1 MRKFTIVA
9 TKRACCWLYQCVT
22 QRSAASLTTTNRMI
36 QKKVIDAIYKKFKR
50 RPDSPDEL
58 DIPLL
63 FEKLPENAS
72 VEIDGDELVLT
83 MVDYSSPFRRIPIS
97 HIHAIIDFDE
107 VVAIVL
113 HSSIV
118 FISKEDGAVSV
129 HLKEI
134 GLSLLDRVR
143 AAFSGEAPEK
153 G

>member
-1 MRKFTIVA
+1 
-9 TKRACCWLYQCVT
+9 
-22 QRSAASLTTTNRMI
+22 MI
-36 QKKVIDAIYKKFKR
+36 QKKVIDAIYKKFKH

-63 FEKLPENAS
+63 FEKLPENEP

-83 MVDYSSPFRRIPIS
+83 MVDSSSPFHRIPIS

-118 FISKEDGAVSV
+118 FISKDDGSVSV

-143 AAFSGEAPEK
+143 AVFSGEPAVK